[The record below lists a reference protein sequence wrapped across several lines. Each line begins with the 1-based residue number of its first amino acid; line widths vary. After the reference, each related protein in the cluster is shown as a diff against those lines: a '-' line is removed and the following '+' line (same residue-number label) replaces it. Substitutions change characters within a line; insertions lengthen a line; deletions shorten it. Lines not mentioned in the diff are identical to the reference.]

1 MTAGRDAGARPDS
14 GTRADARRHRHH
26 PHLPGP
32 PLPTAG
38 DLELG
43 HEHRAGTGT
52 PVPAGRCP
60 VLLRRLARTGWAPN
74 LVAAAPFFLSPKAGG
89 PRDLAGALI
98 AVLVFVL
105 AQELAPRLLASDSAK
120 SRESALLAAALL
132 VGSVAVGHGM
142 ATAAAVFLVL
152 EAVRLSLR
160 RVPDRWSRCSP
171 PAAWSSASTPARRC
185 SGPSWPRP
193 CWRPASCSACCWRS
207 RPRHPPAAPA
217 CGASWPRS
225 PSWPI
230 LALYVAGLTADPWV
244 QRTGGVWPLLSVP
257 LVLLGL
263 VQLWQ
268 GRRQAGGPDARLAA
282 TGVAWAVLMC
292 AVLPAGGL

>member
-1 MTAGRDAGARPDS
+1 MRAATATILTFPGRRS
-14 GTRADARRHRHH
+14 
-26 PHLPGP
+26 
-32 PLPTAG
+32 TAG

-43 HEHRAGTGT
+43 HEHRAGTGS
-52 PVPAGRCP
+52 PAPAGRCP
-60 VLLRRLARTGWAPN
+60 ALLRRLARTGWAPN
-74 LVAAAPFFLSPKAGG
+74 LVAAAPFFLSPRAGG
-89 PRDLAGALI
+89 PHDLAGALI

-160 RVPDRWSRCSP
+160 RAAPLVPLLTACGVVLRLDAGAAMFGTELAPTLLAAGFLLGLLLALP
-171 PAAWSSASTPARRC
+171 PQAPARRT
-185 SGPSWPRP
+185 SL
-193 CWRPASCSACCWRS
+193 WREL
-207 RPRHPPAAPA
+207 APLA
-217 CGASWPRS
+217 LVAG
-225 PSWPI
+225 I